1 MGTWTPE
8 KDDLLR
14 DMFVRQGLSRRAIA
28 KALGLHQ
35 WSISARVKRLGID
48 AQQGAKGG
56 AMSTALLPPGA
67 HLRDYRRARR
77 GFDVPPDLEG
87 AYHDLLK
94 RGLSIEDARRKLGLK
109 RHGDGATGGDQAAQ

>member
-14 DMFVRQGLSRRAIA
+14 DLFLRQRMSRRAIA
-28 KALGLHQ
+28 KALGLHP
-35 WSISARVKRLGID
+35 WSVSARINRLGIED
-48 AQQGAKGG
+48 QKSGG
-56 AMSTALLPPGA
+56 AVVAAAPHAPGA
-67 HLRDYRRARR
+67 HLRTYRRARR

-94 RGLSIEDARRKLGLK
+94 RGHSIDEARKKLGLK